1 MLVEWFAHSC
11 FRVSANGY
19 SIVLDPYKPKMF
31 PKLKPYHLEANMVLA
46 SHEHD
51 DHNYRKGV
59 KLLPKKE
66 NPFQISYIETFHDKA
81 NGTKRGK
88 NKITILEIDNVRIAH
103 MGDLGCM
110 LEESQY
116 EQLMNLD
123 AILIPVGGF
132 FTINA
137 TEAKAIIDRV
147 KPRIIIPMHFR
158 GKGFGFPVLGTL
170 QKFVK
175 QFDKEMLKKHSD
187 NQIEVTKDTP
197 EQVALL
203 KYQ

>member
-1 MLVEWFAHSC
+1 
-11 FRVSANGY
+11 
-19 SIVLDPYKPKMF
+19 
-31 PKLKPYHLEANMVLA
+31 
-46 SHEHD
+46 
-51 DHNYRKGV
+51 
-59 KLLPKKE
+59 
-66 NPFQISYIETFHDKA
+66 
-81 NGTKRGK
+81 
-88 NKITILEIDNVRIAH
+88 
-103 MGDLGCM
+103 
-110 LEESQY
+110 
-116 EQLMNLD
+116 
-123 AILIPVGGF
+123 
-132 FTINA
+132 
-137 TEAKAIIDRV
+137 V